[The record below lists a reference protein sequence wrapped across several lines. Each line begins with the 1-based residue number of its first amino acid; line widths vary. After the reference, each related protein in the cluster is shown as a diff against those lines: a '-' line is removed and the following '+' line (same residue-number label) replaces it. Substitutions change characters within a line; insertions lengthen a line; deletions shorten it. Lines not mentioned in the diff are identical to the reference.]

1 MLLWKR
7 DKTNRLFR
15 VESRDKNLIVQNS
28 NNQMEDNGSNQG
40 DNEFQDDLPIRTLC
54 DYLQPTRTST
64 QFVEMMCNGEF
75 MSKEPNEA
83 WDYFDLLAE
92 NAQAWDTTDKNEK
105 SKIAPNAKGGIYLI
119 KDDNDVNVKIANLTR
134 KDCPTIPAF
143 QEVLHDQANFTN
155 TYKRP
160 FPETYNPNWRNHPNF
175 SWRHGP
181 TANESQ
187 ENSVPTPY
195 VPPHRKSLEDTLQT
209 FMQGQTQINQN
220 TMQSLQELKNSVG
233 RIEAQ
238 LNVRGKGTFP
248 AQPQSN
254 PKGQHEVHEASSSQ
268 HKYEQVKSVT
278 TLRSGKLPTRNNS
291 PLPSS
296 VQAPKLELKP
306 LPSELK
312 YAYLGHEETFPV
324 IISSQF
330 EQNGYSGYNQIAID
344 LEDQEKTTFTCPFGT
359 FAYKRMPFGL
369 CNAPATFQRC
379 MLSIFSDMV
388 ERFLEVFMDDFSVFG
403 SSFENCVNHLRLVL
417 NTDHAAL
424 KYLLSKKDAKA
435 RLACGGHFSTK
446 KTAAKILQCGFYW
459 STLFKDSH
467 NFCKACERCQ
477 KLGGITCRNMMP
489 LNPILII
496 KIFDCWGIDFMD
508 PFPPSFGNLYIL
520 VAVDYVSKWIEA
532 IPCKHNDHKTVL
544 KFLKENILSR
554 FGTPRAII
562 SDGGSHFCNKPFE
575 ALMRKYGIT
584 HKVATPYHPQTS
596 GQVEVSNRSIKNI
609 LEKTVNQNRKDWSLR
624 LTDINQRSA
633 KACEKTS
640 RVTFSHKS
648 KQDKHAS
655 ESGILNQIAVV

>member
-1 MLLWKR
+1 I
-7 DKTNRLFR
+7 
-15 VESRDKNLIVQNS
+15 EKND
-28 NNQMEDNGSNQG
+28 ED
-40 DNEFQDDLPIRTLC
+40 DNEQNDPILHHKIVAPFPQR
-54 DYLQPTRTST
+54 
-64 QFVEMMCNGEF
+64 
-75 MSKEPNEA
+75 
-83 WDYFDLLAE
+83 LLA
-92 NAQAWDTTDKNEK
+92 AKK
-105 SKIAPNAKGGIYLI
+105 GIADQEILDIFKQ
-119 KDDNDVNVKIANLTR
+119 VKINIPLLDAIKQIPSYAKFLKDLCTIKRKLYVQKKAFLTEQVSAILKHNTPPKY
-134 KDCPTIPAF
+134 KDPGCPTISCIIG
-143 QEVLHDQANFTN
+143 NFRIQRALLDLGASVN
-155 TYKRP
+155 LLPYSVYEQLGLGRP
-160 FPETYNPNWRNHPNF
+160 FLATSKALINCRNGIMKMSFGNMTIDFNIFNICKQPDNDNENDEIHGVNLIDSIVEDALIPSLSSDPLETCLTHFGN
-175 SWRHGP
+175 
-181 TANESQ
+181 T
-187 ENSVPTPY
+187 
-195 VPPHRKSLEDTLQT
+195 D
-209 FMQGQTQINQN
+209 INQN
-220 TMQSLQELKNSVG
+220 FREISAILDSAPLLDTD
-233 RIEAQ
+233 RW
-238 LNVRGKGTFP
+238 
-248 AQPQSN
+248 
-254 PKGQHEVHEASSSQ
+254 
-268 HKYEQVKSVT
+268 KS
-278 TLRSGKLPTRNNS
+278 RFEELPTRNNS

-296 VQAPKLELKP
+296 VQAPKFELKP

-312 YAYLGHEETFPV
+312 YAYLGQEETFPV
-324 IISSQF
+324 IISSQL

-344 LEDQEKTTFTCPFGT
+344 PEDPEKTTFTCPFGT

-403 SSFENCVNHLRLVL
+403 SSFENCVDYLRLVL

-435 RLACGGHFSTK
+435 RLACGGHFSVK

-459 STLFKDSH
+459 PTLFKDSH

-477 KLGGITCRNMMP
+477 KLGGITRRNMMP

-496 KIFDCWGIDFMD
+496 EIFDCWGIDFMS

-520 VAVDYVSKWIEA
+520 VAVDYISKWIEA

-609 LEKTVNQNRKDWSLR
+609 LEKTVNPNRKDWSLR
-624 LTDINQRSA
+624 LTDS
-633 KACEKTS
+633 C
-640 RVTFSHKS
+640 
-648 KQDKHAS
+648 
-655 ESGILNQIAVV
+655 